1 MLFMLIKA
9 GAIKAKKKK
18 NKNIEMLNTPS
29 ASKLFHGAYQPVA
42 GQSRGPFGQYPC
54 WPTG

>member
-9 GAIKAKKKK
+9 GAIKAKKK

-42 GQSRGPFGQYPC
+42 GQSRGPFGQ
-54 WPTG
+54 

>member
-9 GAIKAKKKK
+9 GAIKAKK

-29 ASKLFHGAYQPVA
+29 ASKLFHGASQPVA
-42 GQSRGPFGQYPC
+42 GQSRGPFGQ
-54 WPTG
+54 